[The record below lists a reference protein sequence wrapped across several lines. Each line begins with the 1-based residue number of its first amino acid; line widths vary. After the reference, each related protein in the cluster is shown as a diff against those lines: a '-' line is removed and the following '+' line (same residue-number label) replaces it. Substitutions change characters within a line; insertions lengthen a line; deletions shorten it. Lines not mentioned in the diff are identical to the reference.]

1 MNVWENDAILPLET
15 LQTCLAAEEWE
26 GDAEEVE
33 EGGGPTHGC
42 GYPAA
47 DVP

>member
-26 GDAEEVE
+26 LSLI
-33 EGGGPTHGC
+33 HI
-42 GYPAA
+42 
-47 DVP
+47 